1 MFGKPDEKQLTKFLK
16 WCVETASEDTCRQY
30 VNYLR
35 KPLDMNNKWSRLA
48 WKKFFKFIGRE
59 DLWKSIKT
67 KQSVPD
73 LKVPSVN
80 EVLDTLRRACETSNE
95 LCLIYRLLIES
106 GARLSEIIKVLN
118 EFDKSRLKQ
127 HNGFYTYALG
137 YYRGSKQAFYIFSI
151 TEPKPMRCSGNW
163 VSNWAS
169 KNGMVQPKYIRKFV
183 ATTMASL
190 GIPSEVINF
199 IQGRVPRG
207 ILERN
212 YLSLY
217 SLALKFY
224 PRYVGWVK
232 NTLYSAVG

>member
-1 MFGKPDEKQLTKFLK
+1 MFGKPDEKQLAKFLK

-48 WKKFFKFIGRE
+48 WKKYFKFLGNE
-59 DLWKSIKT
+59 DAWKAIKV
-67 KQSVPD
+67 KQSLPD
-73 LKVPSVN
+73 LKVPSVD
-80 EVLDTLRRACETSNE
+80 EVLRTLRAACKASEE
-95 LCLIYRLLIES
+95 LCLIYKLLIES
-106 GARLSEIIKVLN
+106 GARLSEVVKMLN
-118 EFDKSRLKQ
+118 EFNSNNLKE
-127 HNGFYTYALG
+127 HNGFFTYALG
-137 YYRGSKQAFYIFSI
+137 YVRGSKFSFYIFSI
-151 TEPKPMRCSGNW
+151 TRPKKLKCSANW
-163 VSNWAS
+163 ISNWAS
-169 KNGMVQPKYIRKFV
+169 KNGLTQPKYVRKLA
-183 ATTMASL
+183 ATVMASL
-190 GIPSEVINF
+190 EIPESVINF

-224 PRYVGWVK
+224 PRYAGWVK